1 MSVCGKRV
9 GWREGGRS
17 GFEPNENKT
26 IVLERFS
33 LLHKPFL
40 ESSRNAPFGGEERCV
55 TTLKT
60 AV

>member
-9 GWREGGRS
+9 AWREGGRS

-33 LLHKPFL
+33 LLH
-40 ESSRNAPFGGEERCV
+40 SRF
-55 TTLKT
+55 
-60 AV
+60 